1 MVIYLVL
8 LVALLLL
15 LLGPQ
20 FWVQWVFA
28 RYNRAAEPNF
38 PGNGGEL
45 ARHLLNRFSLDKV
58 GIEATDLGDHY
69 DPQSKTVR
77 LTQDKLTGRTLTAI
91 TTAAHE
97 VGHALQDAADE
108 PLFRMRTRLVSF
120 AAVAQ
125 KVGSFLLFAAP
136 VMTIATRAP
145 SAGMVSAL
153 AAFLVL
159 GSNVVVQAVTL
170 PVELDASFKKA
181 LPLLKSGYLTK
192 RQQAAAVRILR
203 AASLTYL
210 AASLAG
216 LLNFWQWLR
225 VLRR

>member
-1 MVIYLVL
+1 VIYLVVL
-8 LVALLLL
+8 AALVLL

-28 RYNRAAEPNF
+28 RYNREAEPNF
-38 PGNGGEL
+38 PGNGGEF
-45 ARHLLNRFSLDKV
+45 ARHLLDRFSLNKV

-69 DPQSKTVR
+69 DPQSKTLR

-91 TTAAHE
+91 TAAAHE

-120 AAVAQ
+120 AVVAQ
-125 KVGSFLLFAAP
+125 KVGSFLLFVAP

-159 GSNVVVQAVTL
+159 GSNVIVQAVTL

-181 LPLLKSGYLTK
+181 LPLLKSGYLTE
-192 RQQAAAVRILR
+192 QQQDAAVRILR
-203 AASLTYL
+203 AAALTYL

>member
-1 MVIYLVL
+1 MIYLL
-8 LVALLLL
+8 LLALLILL

-20 FWVQWVFA
+20 LWVQWVLD
-28 RYNRAAEPNF
+28 RYNRQAEPNF
-38 PGNGGEL
+38 PGNGSEL
-45 ARHLLNRFSLDKV
+45 ARHLLDRFRLHNIGV
-58 GIEATDLGDHY
+58 EVTEQGDHY

-77 LTQDKLTGRTLTAI
+77 LTQDKLTGKTLTAI

-108 PLFRMRTRLVSF
+108 PLFRMRIHLATY
-120 AAVAQ
+120 AVWAQ
-125 KVGSFLLFAAP
+125 KLGSFLLFAAP
-136 VMTIATRAP
+136 VMTLATRAP
-145 SAGMVSAL
+145 SVGMVSAL

-159 GSNVVVQAVTL
+159 GSNVVVQAITL
-170 PVELDASFKKA
+170 PVELDASFRKA
-181 LPLLKSGYLTK
+181 LPLLKSGYLTPEQHVGAK
-192 RQQAAAVRILR
+192 RILR
-203 AASLTYL
+203 AAALTYL